1 MRKGHLDSLA
11 EAIAEEGNSDKQKV
25 LTELRQREA
34 QRNTAWRIRFLR
46 GKFISGST
54 TTVTVTTPDGQV
66 SDLTS
71 KEAVENAILTN
82 NQKKFQQSFHLP
94 FLQNPLKQQFGFKSL
109 MTAARAVLAGVYEC
123 AEDIDPYVKDFL
135 HALRTPQVIKER
147 GHIDM
152 LPSLESYCSFWHKAK
167 EKTSCYPGP
176 LSFATL

>member
-1 MRKGHLDSLA
+1 LRKGHLDSLA

-135 HALRTPQVIKER
+135 HAL
-147 GHIDM
+147 
-152 LPSLESYCSFWHKAK
+152 
-167 EKTSCYPGP
+167 
-176 LSFATL
+176 